1 MVTVGCMTPEEAR
14 EDAEIGMAV
23 LERRSPDIE
32 GRNSPVKT
40 SIIK

>member
-23 LERRSPDIE
+23 LERPIARY
-32 GRNSPVKT
+32 
-40 SIIK
+40 